1 MNKTI
6 NPFKRIKQLE
16 ARIAKLESLT
26 KETSEAT
33 SKCAKRIDNIKRNAV
48 VNTMEYGKVDFPQF
62 ITAVTRRV
70 TFIQKEV
77 NQFREELNRLTYG
90 DD

>member
-16 ARIAKLESLT
+16 ERIAKLEKLT
-26 KETSEAT
+26 KETSETT
-33 SKCAKRIDNIKRNAV
+33 SKCVKRIDNIRRDAV
-48 VNTMEYGKVDFPQF
+48 VNTMEYGKIDFPQF
-62 ITAVTRRV
+62 ITAITRRV
-70 TFIQKEV
+70 TFIQREV
-77 NQFREELNRLTYG
+77 NQFREELNRLTNG